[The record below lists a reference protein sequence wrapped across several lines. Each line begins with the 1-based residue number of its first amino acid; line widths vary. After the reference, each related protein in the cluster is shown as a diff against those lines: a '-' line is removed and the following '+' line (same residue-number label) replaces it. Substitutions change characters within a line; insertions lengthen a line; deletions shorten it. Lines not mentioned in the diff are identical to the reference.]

1 MGSLHLRFLGFFRF
15 CDDWFICVL
24 THSGRVEM
32 NAIKVLLSP
41 LYLVVAIVKVLIGLS
56 LLVLTGNGDIANK
69 ELGD

>member
-1 MGSLHLRFLGFFRF
+1 
-15 CDDWFICVL
+15 
-24 THSGRVEM
+24 M